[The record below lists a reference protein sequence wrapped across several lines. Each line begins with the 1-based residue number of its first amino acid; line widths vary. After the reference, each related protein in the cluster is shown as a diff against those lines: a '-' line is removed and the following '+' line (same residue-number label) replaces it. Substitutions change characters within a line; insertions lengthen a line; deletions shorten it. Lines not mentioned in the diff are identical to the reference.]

1 MKSFRSLCVMM
12 GLLMA
17 LAAQGAAAA
26 EPATQA
32 ATPKAGSL
40 TVAIL
45 DFDSN
50 VTSAPDLGK
59 QINEAL
65 TALLGGEAG
74 IQLVDRA
81 ALTKTLQEHELNLSG
96 VIDPQQAIKV
106 GRLVGAKLL
115 VTGRAFVLDKQV
127 MIVAKIIATE
137 TSLVEGVLV
146 KGTRDAELGGLVVQL
161 GEKVGERIRVSGPSM
176 VAAEASAADPLAAYK
191 KKLEKRKLPVVAI
204 SIEEQH
210 IGQQR
215 AIDPPADTELR
226 RMLTQCGVTVVDTS
240 ETTLDKAQVELLIK
254 GEAFSEFA
262 ARIGNLT
269 SCSARVELKVVRR
282 SDGKI
287 LLTDRATARAADL
300 SEQMAGKT
308 ALEKA
313 AHEMGLKV
321 LAMLAE

>member
-1 MKSFRSLCVMM
+1 MKTFRSLRSLCVMT

-17 LAAQGAAAA
+17 LAAQGAAA

-32 ATPKAGSL
+32 ATPKAAAL

-65 TALLGGEAG
+65 TALVGGEAG

-81 ALTKTLQEHELNLSG
+81 AISKTLQEHELNLTG

-146 KGTRDAELGGLVVQL
+146 KGARNADLGGLVVQL
-161 GEKVGERIRVSGPSM
+161 GEKIGERIRVSGPGM
-176 VAAEASAADPLAAYK
+176 VAAETSTADPLADYK
-191 KKLEKRKLPVVAI
+191 KKLEKRKLPVMAI
-204 SIEEQH
+204 MIEEQH

-226 RMLTQCGVTVVDTS
+226 RMLTQCGVTVVDIS

-282 SDGKI
+282 SDGKT
-287 LLTDRATARAADL
+287 LLADRATARAADL
-300 SEQMAGKT
+300 SEQIAGKT
-308 ALEKA
+308 ALK
-313 AHEMGLKV
+313 
-321 LAMLAE
+321 